1 MTQVGELSSVEVR
14 LFAWDADDGNGH
26 RACGVTDARDIANR
40 RLLEAM
46 NTMPDGAKGE
56 IRPARLDLLFNPS
69 TYDYG
74 SPVVTVRRDKRTGA
88 LIYGRGR

>member
-1 MTQVGELSSVEVR
+1 VSHLSLAQR
-14 LFAWDADDGNGH
+14 DRAD
-26 RACGVTDARDIANR
+26 R

-56 IRPARLDLLFNPS
+56 IRPARLDLLFNSS
-69 TYDYG
+69 TYDYS